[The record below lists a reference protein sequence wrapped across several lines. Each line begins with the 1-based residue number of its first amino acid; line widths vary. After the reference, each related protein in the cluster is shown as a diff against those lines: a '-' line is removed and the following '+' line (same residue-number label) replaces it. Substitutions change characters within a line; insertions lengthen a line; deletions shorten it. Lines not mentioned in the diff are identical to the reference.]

1 MVMIF
6 ASNNA
11 GKINEIKEILCDYS
25 EYKGSFLQICNSFL
39 SKVQPETSAS
49 FIYKDE

>member
-1 MVMIF
+1 MSLIYVLV
-6 ASNNA
+6 AH
-11 GKINEIKEILCDYS
+11 GKSILCDYS

-39 SKVQPETSAS
+39 SKVEPETSAS